1 MHKKGDITFRYLV
14 LLILALI
21 ALVVIIIMFTKGFDY
36 LFEQVRWA
44 LGFVFDLKPKGM

>member
-14 LLILALI
+14 LLILGLI
-21 ALVVIIIMFTKGFDY
+21 VLIVVLIIFTKGFDF

-44 LGFVFDLKPKGM
+44 LRFVFGLKPKGM